1 MRRAAR
7 RWAAVGLAGLVL
19 GAITVARLHGEGQIR
34 FIGAPRLQL
43 PMPGKP
49 SAASPAPDDPSAEGP
64 PNGAIPA
71 PAAASLT
78 EDGPF
83 GPLPRIGQDGRRP
96 FLAYA
101 HPFNFEDPRP
111 MVAIMVL
118 GLGLQA
124 ELTEAA
130 LRLPGEVSLHFTP
143 YAANLPAVFERARR
157 AGHEVLLDLPMEP
170 LDDRVSDPGPQ
181 TLRTESST
189 AETLKRLS
197 WVLARAPGYVAV
209 VGGGA
214 RFAASPAALPVLNVL
229 AQRGLAMIEVG
240 SSELAAGARAVGL
253 PYASVA
259 AAIDADPTSLA
270 IDLALATLEAEAL
283 QRGSA
288 LGIVEGYPVSLE
300 RLRLWAAT
308 LEDKGLALA
317 PVSALVIERSGLA
330 AEVPEHGRERGR
342 SAG

>member
-1 MRRAAR
+1 MHRAGR
-7 RWAAVGLAGLVL
+7 RWAAVGLVGLAL
-19 GAITVARLHGEGQIR
+19 GAITVVQLGGEGRIR

-43 PMPGKP
+43 PLPDKL
-49 SAASPAPDDPSAEGP
+49 SASEPTPDDPAEEEAP
-64 PNGAIPA
+64 KGAIPV

-111 MVAIMVL
+111 KVAVLVL

-124 ELTEAA
+124 ELTETA
-130 LRLPGEVSLHFTP
+130 LRLPGEISLQFTP
-143 YAANLPAVFERARR
+143 YAANLAAAFERARR

-181 TLRTESST
+181 TLRSDNST
-189 AETLKRLS
+189 AENLKRLS

-209 VGGGA
+209 AGGGA
-214 RFAASPAALPVLNVL
+214 RFAASPAAPPVLDVL

-240 SSELAAGARAVGL
+240 SGELAAGARTVGL

-259 AAIDADPTSLA
+259 TAIDADPSSVA
-270 IDLALATLEAEAL
+270 IDHALAALEAEAL
-283 QRGSA
+283 RRGSA
-288 LGIVEGYPVSLE
+288 LGVVEGYPVSLE

-317 PVSALVIERSGLA
+317 PVSALVIEQSGLA
-330 AEVPEHGRERGR
+330 AEVPEDGRELSR